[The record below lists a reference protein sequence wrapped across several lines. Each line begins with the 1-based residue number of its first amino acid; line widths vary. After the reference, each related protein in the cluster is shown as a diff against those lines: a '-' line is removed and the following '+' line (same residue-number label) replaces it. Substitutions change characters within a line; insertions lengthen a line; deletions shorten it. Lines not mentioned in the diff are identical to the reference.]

1 MILGSI
7 LIIFAM
13 LCLLSSL
20 IIAFITVVSKSL
32 DNSKKVTF
40 KTPTILFLLYVVIMI
55 ISLIL
60 LNS

>member
-13 LCLLSSL
+13 LCFLSSL
-20 IIAFITVVSKSL
+20 IIAFITIVSKSL

-40 KTPTILFLLYVVIMI
+40 KVPTILFLLYVIIMI

>member
-20 IIAFITVVSKSL
+20 IIAFITIVSKSL

-40 KTPTILFLLYVVIMI
+40 KAPTILFLLYVIIMV
-55 ISLIL
+55 ISLIF
-60 LNS
+60 LNG

>member
-7 LIIFAM
+7 LIMLAM
-13 LCLLSSL
+13 LCFLSSL
-20 IIAFITVVSKSL
+20 IIAFITIVSKSL

-40 KTPTILFLLYVVIMI
+40 RIPTILFFLYVIIMI

>member
-20 IIAFITVVSKSL
+20 IIAFITIVSKSL
-32 DNSKKVTF
+32 DKSKKVTF
-40 KTPTILFLLYVVIMI
+40 KVPAILFLLYVIIMI
-55 ISLIL
+55 ISLVL

>member
-20 IIAFITVVSKSL
+20 IIAFITIISKSL

-40 KTPTILFLLYVVIMI
+40 KVPTILFLLYVIIMI